1 MSENSSN
8 SSPEAPDDQFRLTTW
23 QQKFA
28 VAGRG
33 IKIAVLQ
40 EKSFVFHFAVT
51 AAVLVAGVVLGIS
64 RLEWC
69 IIVLAIMAG
78 LSTELLNTA
87 IEYLAK
93 AITRETNPYIRDA
106 LDVASGA
113 VTLIA
118 IGAIVLGLLVIG
130 NGLWKFFF

>member
-1 MSENSSN
+1 MKEQSAK
-8 SSPEAPDDQFRLTTW
+8 SSPETPDDSYRLTTW

-33 IKIAVLQ
+33 IKIAVVQ

-51 AAVLVAGVVLGIS
+51 AAVLVAGVALGIS
-64 RLEWC
+64 RWEWC

-87 IEYLAK
+87 IEHLAK
-93 AITRETNPYIRDA
+93 AITRETDPHIRDA
-106 LDVASGA
+106 LDIASGA

-118 IGAIVLGLLVIG
+118 LGATVLGLLVIG
-130 NGLWKFFF
+130 NALWEFFF